1 MDLSPLVAAVR
12 EAAATN
18 TWSRAVLLAREGLV
32 VGEQLDDDE
41 VVLSVLTKPT
51 ARKVWLW
58 PEDEDWSCECG
69 GEACVHAAAAVIAL
83 NKARSSGQELPRP
96 RRAATLRYVLERGQ
110 GGLEVVPHVASPG
123 GLRAVKE
130 GFRSSGA
137 VLRDE
142 DLKVERAL
150 LAGSGRL
157 PEKVWRQVLIWWA
170 DASADVWL
178 DGEKLRVDTE
188 PLLPVVLVKEHGA
201 GFRVSLHRPKE
212 VTESFGGGLVRVGDT
227 LKPMSDGGLTPL
239 QRSTLARGVIYEGAD
254 IARLVADELPRLR
267 RAVTVKVMTNQLPE
281 GLRVPPRMEL
291 RLTPGDGHLEVF
303 ARVVYGDPPVAAV
316 EQGQLKLLRRGAL
329 PIRDQPAERRLVQ
342 RADAELAIPIGR
354 SWWLSDEGA
363 IDFAANALPRFTGTV
378 VGDPGRWRVRDEP
391 VQIWLEDGQGGAGLR
406 LRTDADRAGLQRSW
420 QAGASL
426 VPLTGGGFAPLPAD
440 FLERW
445 GHLLGDLLAAAD
457 EDGEL
462 PLHAIGPAAELAE
475 GLDRPPPPALDGL
488 RPLLAGFE
496 GLPDAELPAGVRAQL
511 RPYQHAGYR
520 WLCFL
525 QDAQLGG
532 ILADD
537 MGLGKTLQALCAL
550 VRAGGTSLVVAPT
563 SVLRSWQ
570 GEAARFAPELKTCV
584 FHGPKR
590 ELDEDADLVITSY
603 ALLRLDERLRRPW
616 TYVVLDE
623 AQAIKNPGSQTA
635 QAAFALEAEHRL
647 SLTGTPVENRLDELW
662 SQLHF
667 LMPGFL
673 GGRTSFQERYVKPI
687 EQGDRKAAAALRARI
702 KPFVLRRLKGDV
714 AKDLPP
720 RTEVVLRCP
729 MTEAQ
734 QDAYAAIRAAGH
746 ARVLEA
752 LGAKRTMEVLEH
764 LLRLRQ
770 AACHPALLPGRED
783 RSIEASGKLALL
795 VEQLELVLA
804 EGHKALVFSQWT
816 GMLDLVQ
823 EALTLRRIEHQ
834 RLDGSSRDRQGL
846 IERFQADDGPP
857 VFLISLKAG
866 GTGLTLTAA
875 DYVFHCDPW
884 WNPAVEDQAT
894 DRAHRIGQT
903 RPVVSVKLVAE
914 DTVEERIL
922 DLQQAKRELARA
934 ALGDA
939 GAAASLR
946 REDLEALL
954 A

>member
-12 EAAATN
+12 SAAATN

-32 VGEQLDDDE
+32 MGETLDDDE
-41 VVLSVLTKPT
+41 VVLTVLTKPT

-69 GEACVHAAAAVIAL
+69 LAACVHAAAAVIAL
-83 NKARSSGQELPRP
+83 NKARNSGQELPRP
-96 RRAATLRYVLERGQ
+96 RQAATLRYVLSRGQ
-110 GGLEVVPHVASPG
+110 GGLKVLPHVDSAG
-123 GLRAVKE
+123 GLRPVKE
-130 GFRSSGA
+130 GFRTSGA

-142 DLKVERAL
+142 DLKIERAL
-150 LAGSGRL
+150 QAGTGRL
-157 PEKVWRQVLIWWA
+157 PERVWRQVLAWWA
-170 DASADVWL
+170 DASAEVWL
-178 DGEKLRVDTE
+178 DDTKLRVETE
-188 PLLPVVLVKEHGA
+188 PLLPVVLVKEHGR
-201 GFRVSLHRPKE
+201 GFRVTLHRPKE
-212 VTESFGGGLVRVGDT
+212 VTESFGGGLVRVGDA
-227 LKPMSDGGLTPL
+227 LRPLSDGGLTPL
-239 QRSTLARGVIYEGAD
+239 QRSTLARGVVYEGAD

-267 RAVTVKVMTNQLPE
+267 KAVTVKVMTDRLPE
-281 GLRVPPRMEL
+281 GMRVPPRMEL
-291 RLTPGDGHLEVF
+291 RLAPGDGHLEVL
-303 ARVVYGDPPVAAV
+303 ARVVYGDPPVAAI
-316 EQGQLKLLRRGAL
+316 EQGRMKLLGRGTV
-329 PIRDQPAERRLVQ
+329 PVRDQPAERELVH
-342 RADAELAIPIGR
+342 RADAELGIPIGR
-354 SWWLSDEGA
+354 TWWLSDQGA
-363 IDFAANALPRFTGTV
+363 VDFVARTLPRFSGTV
-378 VGDPGRWRVRDEP
+378 VGDAGRWHVRDEP
-391 VQIWLEDGQGGAGLR
+391 VEIWLEDGEGGLGLR
-406 LRTDADRAGLQRSW
+406 LRTDADAAGLQRAW
-420 QAGASL
+420 QAGAAL
-426 VPLTGGGFAPLPAD
+426 VPLVDGGFAPLPTD
-440 FLERW
+440 FLDRW

-457 EDGEL
+457 DDGEL
-462 PLHAIGPAAELAE
+462 PLHAAGPAAELAE
-475 GLDRPPPPALDGL
+475 GLDRAPPPALDRL

-496 GLPDAELPAGVRAQL
+496 GLPEATLPVGVQADL
-511 RPYQHAGYR
+511 RPYQHAGFR

-525 QDAQLGG
+525 QDAGLGG

-563 SVLRSWQ
+563 SVLRAWE
-570 GEAARFAPELKTCV
+570 GEASRFAPGLKTCV

-590 ELDEDADLVITSY
+590 VLAPDADLVITSY
-603 ALLRLDERLRRPW
+603 ALLRLDERLKRPW
-616 TYVVLDE
+616 TCVVLDE
-623 AQAIKNPGSQTA
+623 AQAIKNPSSQTA
-635 QAAFALEAEHRL
+635 QAAFALEATHRL

-687 EQGDRKAAAALRARI
+687 EAGDRQAAAALRARI
-702 KPFVLRRLKGDV
+702 KPFVLRRLKGEV

-729 MTEAQ
+729 MTKAQ

-752 LGAKRTMEVLEH
+752 LGARRTMEVLEH

-770 AACHPALLPGRED
+770 AACHPALLPGQDD
-783 RSIEASGKLALL
+783 RSVAASGKLSLL

-823 EALTLRRIEHQ
+823 EALAERHIQHQ
-834 RLDGSSRDRQGL
+834 RLDGASRDRQAL
-846 IERFQADDGPP
+846 VDRFQADDGPP

-914 DTVEERIL
+914 ETVEERIL
-922 DLQQAKRELARA
+922 DLQRAKRELARA

-939 GAAASLR
+939 GAAASLK